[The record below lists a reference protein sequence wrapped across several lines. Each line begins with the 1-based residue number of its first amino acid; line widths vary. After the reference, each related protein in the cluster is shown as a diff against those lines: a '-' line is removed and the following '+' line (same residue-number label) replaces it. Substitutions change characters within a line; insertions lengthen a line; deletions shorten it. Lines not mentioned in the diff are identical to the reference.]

1 MQILQLLNLRYLNLS
16 YQGLVHIPDS
26 ISLLSSLQHLV
37 VSYNPHLLNIAAEA
51 GSLPLMCKWYQDDK
65 SAPGYV
71 FDSCSN
77 LSVSAV
83 WDTVNMIHLAVYST
97 WYSLFSAESSLC

>member
-51 GSLPLMCKWYQDDK
+51 GSLPLMCKWYQDDQ
-65 SAPGYV
+65 SAPV
-71 FDSCSN
+71 MF
-77 LSVSAV
+77 L
-83 WDTVNMIHLAVYST
+83 ILAQIFQLQLGEILWT
-97 WYSLFSAESSLC
+97 